1 MDYKNND
8 EITAFV
14 FGVLFGALILGIG
27 IAIGVNI

>member
-8 EITAFV
+8 EITAFI

-27 IAIGVNI
+27 IAIGANM

>member
-1 MDYKNND
+1 MND

-27 IAIGVNI
+27 IAIGANM